1 MIEIVLV
8 ITILALLLAAALPGF
23 SRARERADLRLSAV
37 SFGEDLRRAFVL
49 AIARDQRVVFCPL
62 ADPGAE
68 HCGSGSAFDHG
79 WLAFYDE
86 DGDRERSPSEPILL
100 RNAPSSPHLRIR
112 SSEGRPRVV
121 IQPDGGNRGTNATF
135 LVCGR
140 LGVATA
146 TSVVLSN
153 DGRIRYAQPSPVQVA
168 ERCR

>member
-1 MIEIVLV
+1 M
-8 ITILALLLAAALPGF
+8 
-23 SRARERADLRLSAV
+23 
-37 SFGEDLRRAFVL
+37 
-49 AIARDQRVVFCPL
+49 
-62 ADPGAE
+62 
-68 HCGSGSAFDHG
+68 
-79 WLAFYDE
+79 
-86 DGDRERSPSEPILL
+86 
-100 RNAPSSPHLRIR
+100 
-112 SSEGRPRVV
+112 V